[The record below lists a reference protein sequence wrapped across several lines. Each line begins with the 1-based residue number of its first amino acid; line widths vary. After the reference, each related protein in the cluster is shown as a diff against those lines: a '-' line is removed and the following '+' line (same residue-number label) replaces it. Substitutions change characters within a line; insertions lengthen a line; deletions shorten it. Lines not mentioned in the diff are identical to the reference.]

1 MLPGPGCL
9 FSFFQKGFNLGR
21 SKMFH
26 LLNAKG
32 SVPRAVIGVRG
43 RQTYLYLWADN
54 GVRRRF
60 SYL

>member
-1 MLPGPGCL
+1 M
-9 FSFFQKGFNLGR
+9 FVFFLSKGILGR

-54 GVRRRF
+54 GVRRGF

>member
-1 MLPGPGCL
+1 M
-9 FSFFQKGFNLGR
+9 FVFFLSKGILGR

-43 RQTYLYLWADN
+43 RQTYLSLGLQWCPSKI
-54 GVRRRF
+54 F
-60 SYL
+60 LPLILSL